1 MYLRKIIRAL
11 LPSFI
16 LNELREYKRRK
27 FNRNLSDALST
38 GNSIPLSTLTKQLE
52 EMGIVTG
59 DSLLVHASLR
69 SMGFLEEGA
78 NTVIEAL
85 VNAVGESGNLLMPS
99 SPVVSLQLDYVKSKP
114 VFDSKATPSAMG
126 AISEN
131 FRKLV
136 GVKRSLHPT
145 EPVCAFGSQADYLTE
160 GHYNQITPYNAN
172 SPFYRLCELK
182 GKILYVGV
190 TLANAGTSLHVLEDA
205 VDFPYPVYH
214 SEIFNLML
222 KDEMG
227 ELHQVKTKVHSP
239 IYSKKR
245 RCDEL
250 IPLFIEKKACKRV
263 RLGKAACLLFD
274 ADLMLST
281 MKEAFAIDG
290 VTMYTPNGIKV

>member
-1 MYLRKIIRAL
+1 MNLRKSIRAL
-11 LPSFI
+11 LPSFF
-16 LNELREYKRRK
+16 LKKFREFKRRK

-38 GNSIPLSTLTKQLE
+38 GNSIPLSTLAKQLE
-52 EMGIVTG
+52 EMGIVKG

-69 SMGFLEEGA
+69 SMGFIEEGA
-78 NTVIEAL
+78 NTVLEAL
-85 VNAVGESGNLLMPS
+85 LKAVGESGNLLMPS

>member
-1 MYLRKIIRAL
+1 MNLRKSIRAL
-11 LPSFI
+11 LPIFF
-16 LNELREYKRRK
+16 LKKFREFKRRK

-38 GNSIPLSTLTKQLE
+38 GNSIPFAVLTKQLE
-52 EMGIVTG
+52 EMGIVKG

-69 SMGFLEEGA
+69 SMGILEDGA

-85 VNAVGESGNLLMPS
+85 VNAVGESGNILMPS
-99 SPVVSLQLDYVKSKP
+99 SPVISLQLDYVKSNP

-126 AISEN
+126 AISEY

-145 EPVCAFGSQADYLTE
+145 EPVCALGPQAEYLTE
-160 GHYNQITPYNAN
+160 GHFNQLTPYNVH

-190 TLANAGTSLHVLEDA
+190 TLDNAGTSLHVLEDA

-214 SEIFNLML
+214 SEIFDLSL
-222 KDEMG
+222 KDDMG
-227 ELHQVKTKVHSP
+227 KLHQVQTKVHSP

-250 IPLFIEKKACKRV
+250 IPLFIEKNACTRV
-263 RLGKAACLLFD
+263 RLGEAACLLFD
-274 ADLMLST
+274 ADLMLKT
-281 MKEAFAIDG
+281 MKEAFILEG
-290 VTMYTPNGIKV
+290 VTMYTPNGMKV

>member
-52 EMGIVTG
+52 EMGIVKG

-78 NTVIEAL
+78 NTAIEAL
-85 VNAVGESGNLLMPS
+85 VNAVGESGNILMPS
-99 SPVVSLQLDYVKSKP
+99 SPVVSLQLDYLKGNP
-114 VFDSKATPSAMG
+114 VFDSKATPSRMG

-145 EPVCAFGSQADYLTE
+145 EPVCALGSQADYLTE
-160 GHYNQITPYNAN
+160 GHFNQLTPYNVN

-214 SEIFNLML
+214 SEIFDLML

-227 ELHQVKTKVHSP
+227 ELHHVKTKVHSP

-245 RCDEL
+245 RCDDL
-250 IPLFIEKKACKRV
+250 IPLFIEKNACKRV
-263 RLGKAACLLFD
+263 RLGEAACLLFD
-274 ADLMLST
+274 ADLMLT
-281 MKEAFAIDG
+281 IMKEALILDG

>member
-1 MYLRKIIRAL
+1 MNLRKIIRAL
-11 LPSFI
+11 LPSFL
-16 LNELREYKRRK
+16 LNEFRNFKRRK
-27 FNRNLSDALST
+27 FNRNLSDALSA
-38 GNSIPLSTLTKQLE
+38 GNSIPLSTLTNQLE
-52 EMGIVTG
+52 EMGIVKG

-69 SMGFLEEGA
+69 SMGILEDGA

-99 SPVVSLQLDYVKSKP
+99 SPVVSLQLDYVKSNP

-126 AISEN
+126 AISEY
-131 FRKLV
+131 FRKLS

-145 EPVCAFGSQADYLTE
+145 EAVCALGPQAEYLTE
-160 GHYNQITPYNAN
+160 GHFNQLTPYNVH

-190 TLANAGTSLHVLEDA
+190 TLDNAGTSLHVLEDA

-214 SEIFNLML
+214 SEIFDLSL
-222 KDEMG
+222 KDDMG
-227 ELHQVKTKVHSP
+227 KLHQVQTKVHSP

-263 RLGKAACLLFD
+263 RLGEAACLLFD
-274 ADLMLST
+274 ADLMLTT

>member
-1 MYLRKIIRAL
+1 MNLRNCIRAL
-11 LPSFI
+11 LPSF
-16 LNELREYKRRK
+16 LLQKYRESKRRK
-27 FNRNLSDALST
+27 FNVNLSDALST
-38 GNSIPLSTLTKQLE
+38 GNSIPLSALSIQLE
-52 EMGIVTG
+52 EMGIKKG

-69 SMGFLEEGA
+69 SMGFIEEGA
-78 NTVIEAL
+78 NTVLEAL
-85 VNAVGESGNLLMPS
+85 LKAVGESGNLLMPS
-99 SPVVSLQLDYVKSKP
+99 SPVVGLQLDYVKSKP

-131 FRKLV
+131 FRKLS

-145 EPVCAFGSQADYLTE
+145 EPVCAFGPQSEYLTE
-160 GHYNQITPYNAN
+160 GHFNQLTPYNAH

-190 TLANAGTSLHVLEDA
+190 TLDNAGTSLHVLEDA
-205 VDFPYPVYH
+205 VDFLYPVYH
-214 SEIFNLML
+214 SEIFDLML

-245 RCDEL
+245 RCDDL
-250 IPLFIEKKACKRV
+250 IPLFIEKKACTRV
-263 RLGKAACLLFD
+263 RLGEAACLLFD
-274 ADLMLST
+274 ADLMLKT
-281 MKEAFAIDG
+281 MKEAFFLDG

>member
-1 MYLRKIIRAL
+1 MNLRKIIRAL
-11 LPSFI
+11 LPSFL
-16 LNELREYKRRK
+16 LNEFRNFKRRK

-38 GNSIPLSTLTKQLE
+38 GNSIPLSTLAKQLE
-52 EMGIVTG
+52 EMGIVKG

-69 SMGFLEEGA
+69 NMGIIEDGA

-114 VFDSKATPSAMG
+114 IFDSKATPSCMG
-126 AISEN
+126 AISEK
-131 FRKLV
+131 FRLMP
-136 GVKRSLHPT
+136 GVRRSLHPT
-145 EPVCAFGSQADYLTE
+145 EPVCALGPKAQYLTE
-160 GHYNQITPYNAN
+160 GHFNQLTPYNAN

-190 TLANAGTSLHVLEDA
+190 TLDNAGTSLHVLEDT

-214 SEIFNLML
+214 SEIFDLML

-263 RLGKAACLLFD
+263 RLGEAACLLFD
-274 ADLMLST
+274 ADLMLKT
-281 MKEAFAIDG
+281 MKEAFILEG
-290 VTMYTPNGIKV
+290 VTMYTPNGMKV

>member
-1 MYLRKIIRAL
+1 MNLRKSIRAL
-11 LPSFI
+11 LPSF
-16 LNELREYKRRK
+16 LLKEFRNFKRRK

-38 GNSIPLSTLTKQLE
+38 ANSIPRAALTKQLE
-52 EMGIVTG
+52 EMGMVKG

-69 SMGFLEEGA
+69 SMGFLEDGA

-85 VNAVGESGNLLMPS
+85 LNAVGESGNLLMPS
-99 SPVVSLQLDYVKSKP
+99 SPVVGLQLDYVQSKP
-114 VFDSKATPSAMG
+114 VFDSKTTPSGMG

-131 FRKLV
+131 FRKLK

-145 EPVCAFGSQADYLTE
+145 EAVCALGSQAAYLTE
-160 GHYNQITPYNAN
+160 GHFNQLTPYNAN

-190 TLANAGTSLHVLEDA
+190 TLDNAGTSLHVLEDA

-214 SEIFNLML
+214 SEIFDLML
-222 KDEMG
+222 KDDMG
-227 ELHQVKTKVHSP
+227 ELHEVKTMVHSP

-245 RCDEL
+245 KCDDL
-250 IPLFIEKKACKRV
+250 IPLFIEKNACKRV
-263 RLGKAACLLFD
+263 RLGEADCLLFD
-274 ADLMLST
+274 ADLMLKT
-281 MKEAFAIDG
+281 MKEAFVLDG

>member
-52 EMGIVTG
+52 EMGIVKG

-78 NTVIEAL
+78 NTAIEAL
-85 VNAVGESGNLLMPS
+85 VNAVGESGNILMPS
-99 SPVVSLQLDYVKSKP
+99 SPVVSLQLDYLKGNP
-114 VFDSKATPSAMG
+114 VFDSKATPSRMG

-145 EPVCAFGSQADYLTE
+145 EPVCALGSQADYLTE
-160 GHYNQITPYNAN
+160 GHFNQLTPYNVN

-214 SEIFNLML
+214 SEIFDLML

-227 ELHQVKTKVHSP
+227 ELHHVKTKVHSP

-245 RCDEL
+245 RCDDL

-263 RLGKAACLLFD
+263 RLGEAACLLFD
-274 ADLMLST
+274 ADLMLT
-281 MKEAFAIDG
+281 IMKEALILDG